1 MAKGIKP
8 KTPKPKKCPICS
20 TEYLPWS
27 STQKVCSDWQCGLA
41 FSRQQEGEKQARKI
55 RKQEKLQRIEWNKR
69 KADLK
74 PLKHWED
81 LTQRV
86 VNDFI
91 RLRDKHLP
99 CISCGTWETVQW
111 EAGHYRSRKAASQI
125 RYNEDNIH
133 KQCHRCNVELS
144 ANQQQYRIFL
154 MAKIG
159 AQRVE
164 AIENNNTPHRYTREE
179 LCAIRAHYRAL
190 LRVINKQREAA

>member
-1 MAKGIKP
+1 MAKP
-8 KTPKPKKCPICS
+8 AQPKPPKLKKCKCCPEKFIPRNSLQIACS
-20 TEYLPWS
+20 PKCAIQFAKQQSERKQQRLE
-27 STQKVCSDWQCGLA
+27 
-41 FSRQQEGEKQARKI
+41 RQQRAA
-55 RKQEKLQRIEWNKR
+55 WNKR
-69 KADLK
+69 KSDMK

-91 RLRDKHLP
+91 RLRDKNLP

-144 ANQQQYRIFL
+144 ANQQQYRMFL
-154 MAKIG
+154 IAKIG
-159 AQRVE
+159 PQRVE
-164 AIENNNTPHRYTREE
+164 ELENNNTPHRYTREE
-179 LCAIRAHYRAL
+179 LERTRKRYRAL
-190 LRVINKQREAA
+190 IREMTK